1 LPTVD
6 GVSCILSPR
15 RGRLDGLLLAAAVRA
30 GVEVHLGF
38 SLDEVLLVDGRATGV
53 RGRLRRGPSVT
64 LRADLVV
71 GADGKSSTVARHV
84 GARVIRHRESAT
96 LAQYAYW
103 SDLPTPHAEL
113 VHGAG
118 RAAAAFPTDHGL
130 TVTFAAVAADAL
142 SAARRDPLEQLLG
155 TLDGCG
161 DLGARARAATLVE
174 RVRTTPDVPQVVRAA
189 VGPGWALVGDA
200 GLVMDPVSAQGIGNA
215 FRSAEMLDRAVG
227 RALAAGEPVDSRLG
241 DYERERDHAFADMFS
256 LTSSLARLQPDRRT
270 AVLARRVA
278 RRQREVDRL
287 LAVFSGV
294 EPVRRYFAPFNL
306 ARVLAGWGG
315 ADVATA

>member
-1 LPTVD
+1 MTVGGRFDVVVVGGRVAGAPTAMLLARRGLRVALVDRARLPSDTVSSHQLQVPAAAALRRWGLLDAASGDGGCVTERVRLQIGDVRMTGRLPTVD

-15 RGRLDGLLLAAAVRA
+15 RDRLDGLLLAEAVRA

-53 RGRLRRGPSVT
+53 RGRLRRGPKVT

-130 TVTFAAVAADAL
+130 TVTFAAVAADA
-142 SAARRDPLEQLLG
+142 
-155 TLDGCG
+155 
-161 DLGARARAATLVE
+161 
-174 RVRTTPDVPQVVRAA
+174 
-189 VGPGWALVGDA
+189 
-200 GLVMDPVSAQGIGNA
+200 
-215 FRSAEMLDRAVG
+215 
-227 RALAAGEPVDSRLG
+227 
-241 DYERERDHAFADMFS
+241 
-256 LTSSLARLQPDRRT
+256 
-270 AVLARRVA
+270 
-278 RRQREVDRL
+278 
-287 LAVFSGV
+287 
-294 EPVRRYFAPFNL
+294 
-306 ARVLAGWGG
+306 
-315 ADVATA
+315 